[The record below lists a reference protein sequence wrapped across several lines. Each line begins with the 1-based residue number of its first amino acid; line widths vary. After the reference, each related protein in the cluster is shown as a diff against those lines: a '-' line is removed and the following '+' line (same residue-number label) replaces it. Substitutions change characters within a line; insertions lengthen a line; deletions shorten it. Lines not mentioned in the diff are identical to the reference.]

1 MKMSH
6 IRSKQVFVDFYTFVQ
21 LKKNVEIVRK
31 KSVGFCSLVKNSV
44 LVPHFYQRI
53 QVLTL
58 KK

>member
-31 KSVGFCSLVKNSV
+31 KVLGSAPWSKTVFWFRIFINGFR
-44 LVPHFYQRI
+44 F
-53 QVLTL
+53 
-58 KK
+58 